1 MKPRT
6 ARNLVTLA
14 LFAFSLASTLILS
27 DITIRLMAEAIP
39 AVKAALGFMPIIV
52 VFSVI
57 LSFFLFTRITKVL
70 SAIFL
75 YRYDL
80 ELDAKRLQYSMYLST
95 AIPSAYSL
103 IYGILLRAG
112 AMRLDTVSAL
122 TVSGLA
128 KTFKAF
134 LSYDLPIGVPLALA
148 QAGICFLFWRT
159 KGDAD
164 RNRKLLLS
172 FGLAFLVYWAVGVAL
187 RLGIAFLLPS

>member
-6 ARNLVTLA
+6 ARNLVTSG
-14 LFAFSLASTLILS
+14 LFLFSLVSTWLLS
-27 DITIRLMAEAIP
+27 DITMRLMAAAVP
-39 AVKAALGFMPIIV
+39 AVKAALGFVPIIV

-57 LSFFLFTRITKVL
+57 LSFYLFTRITKVL
-70 SAIFL
+70 CAIFL
-75 YRYDL
+75 YRRDL
-80 ELDAKRLQYSMYLST
+80 ELDGNRLQQSMYLST

-112 AMRLDTVSAL
+112 AMRLDAASAL

-128 KTFKAF
+128 KTLKAF

-148 QAGICFLFWRT
+148 QAGICFLFWWT

-164 RNRKLLLS
+164 RNKKMLLS
-172 FGLAFLVYWAVGVAL
+172 FGLAFLVYWAGGVAL
-187 RLGIAFLLPS
+187 RLGIAFILPR